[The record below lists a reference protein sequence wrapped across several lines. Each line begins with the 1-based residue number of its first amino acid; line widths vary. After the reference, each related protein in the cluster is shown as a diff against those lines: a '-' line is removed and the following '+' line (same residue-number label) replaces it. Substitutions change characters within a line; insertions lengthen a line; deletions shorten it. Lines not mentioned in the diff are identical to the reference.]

1 MLSKAPSCLNT
12 IYTVTS
18 WLILGHN
25 FSTWSPGVAT
35 PGVLNDPGNVWGPPV
50 QPNPTCP
57 DFHLYGSYPSVCL
70 STWDKCETAKKK
82 KKSRNIRCQLILA
95 PSSAICVFKQVFR
108 PTLKIRKKTSSL
120 LFWIPLPLLKMPVKY
135 LSEIYFKSM
144 GEVEKMNHKGLPN

>member
-18 WLILGHN
+18 WLILGNN

-35 PGVLNDPGNVWGPPV
+35 PGVLNDPGNVWDLQFSQIPHVLISICMVVTQVCVCPHGTNV
-50 QPNPTCP
+50 KQP
-57 DFHLYGSYPSVCL
+57 
-70 STWDKCETAKKK
+70 K

-108 PTLKIRKKTSSL
+108 PTLTIRKKTSSL
-120 LFWIPLPLLKMPVKY
+120 LFRIPLPLLKMPVKY
-135 LSEIYFKSM
+135 LPEIYLKSM
-144 GEVEKMNHKGLPN
+144 GEVGIWITKGYLTSS